1 MILSRKDIATVK
13 RVAGIVY
20 PIIEKK
26 DKLLKKVDDLNAQ
39 IKECDDDIERFESG
53 IKKILGYGVVDLIDK
68 VKVGNQYKY
77 VVKQSVQEVE
87 EQDKPFTLT
96 PEPAEDPNI
105 QIENEKEIGEGIS
118 EESMNE
124 QNENIF

>member
-26 DKLLKKVDDLNAQ
+26 DKLLKKADDINAQ

-87 EQDKPFTLT
+87 DRPSFALT
-96 PEPAEDPNI
+96 PEPEEDPNI
-105 QIENEKEIGEGIS
+105 QIEDEKEIGEGIS